1 MAPVMKRWAGPVLA
15 LPGLLAIAALA
26 AQDPGARGM
35 FAGWVLTSALSPERV
50 VPLLGLGVALA
61 LLDRRRSW
69 SALAIVVAGAVI
81 GFKIRPWFMAALD
94 GVPQA
99 AAHLFLTGPISNVAA
114 GLLLLAPQGAR
125 KWLFVPV
132 AGLAGAMLAV
142 ATGLTDPTVNGLVVP
157 CAGVA
162 IGVWI
167 VAAAALAA
175 GAIEHPWFVI
185 AARIAGSWLLAAG
198 LLYGSAVLI
207 PRHANP
213 DPPVLPQEAPSN
225 GLGKQPPGLEL
236 KAE

>member
-1 MAPVMKRWAGPVLA
+1 MKRWAGPVLA

-35 FAGWVLTSALSPERV
+35 IAGWVLTSAFSLERV

-69 SALAIVVAGAVI
+69 SALAIFVAGAVI
-81 GFKIRPWFMAALD
+81 GFKLRPWFTAALD

-99 AAHLFLTGPISNVAA
+99 AAHLLLSGPISNVAA
-114 GLLLLAPQGAR
+114 GLLLIAPQWAR
-125 KWLFVPV
+125 NWLFAPV
-132 AGLAGAMLAV
+132 AALAGAMLAV

-162 IGVWI
+162 IGMWI
-167 VAAAALAA
+167 VAVAALMA
-175 GAIEHPWFVI
+175 GAIDHPWFVT

-207 PRHANP
+207 PRHINL
-213 DPPVLPQEAPSN
+213 DQPVLPQEAPSD
-225 GLGKQPPGLEL
+225 GFGKKPPGLEL